1 MMPRHSRQRSVTD
14 VYHIML
20 RGINRMDIFNEDRDR
35 IMFLHYLKECVEK
48 EHYEVLGFCLM
59 NNHVHL
65 LVKSDE
71 PGIYMHKLELKY
83 AIWFNDKYERCGHL
97 FQNRYR
103 SEVVETEG
111 YLCRCLRYILQNP
124 VKAGICRSV
133 SEYAWSS
140 YNVYFSL
147 QKSFVSAGFIKLFF
161 EGKPDF
167 EAYMKEITEEKGILE
182 DRIGDQELR
191 RLWMD
196 KVSGHAITTLAKSER
211 KRLVEEML
219 KIPGVGIR
227 QLSRITG
234 MDKGIIHRLKNETK

>member
-1 MMPRHSRQRSVTD
+1 MPRCSRQRSVTD

-20 RGINRMDIFNEDRDR
+20 RGVNRMDIFNEDMDR
-35 IMFLHYLKECVEK
+35 IMFLHYLKECVKK

-59 NNHVHL
+59 GNHVHL

-71 PGIYMHKLELKY
+71 PGIYMHKLELRY
-83 AIWFNDKYERCGHL
+83 ALWFNDKYERCGHL

-140 YNVYFSL
+140 YNVYFGL
-147 QKSFVSAGFIKLFF
+147 QESFVSAGFIKLFF
-161 EGKPDF
+161 DGKPDF
-167 EAYMKEITEEKGILE
+167 EAYMEEIKEEKDMLE
-182 DRIGDQELR
+182 ERIGDQELR
-191 RLWMD
+191 RLWLD
-196 KVSGHAITTLAKSER
+196 KLSGYPITTLSKSEQ
-211 KRLVEEML
+211 KCLVKEML

-234 MDKGIIHRLKNETK
+234 IDRGIISRLGK